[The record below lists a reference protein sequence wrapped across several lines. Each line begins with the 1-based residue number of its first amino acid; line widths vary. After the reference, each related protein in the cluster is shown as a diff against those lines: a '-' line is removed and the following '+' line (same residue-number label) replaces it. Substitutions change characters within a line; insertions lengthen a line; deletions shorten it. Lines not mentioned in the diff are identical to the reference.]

1 MSRHL
6 LGQEGQH
13 MTNDDV
19 LIIGSGV
26 AALQLA
32 VKLTNDLNVRI
43 ITKEKIRTAN
53 SYLAQGGIAAA
64 LGVNDHPSK
73 HIVDTLEAGRFH
85 NNQEVVQEVITAAP
99 DLIMHIAQQ
108 GDIFDKK
115 RNGELFLGMEGAHS
129 EKRIVHGG
137 GDATGKNVMEHLISE
152 LGQKRNIT
160 IEENVFA
167 YELLLNA
174 KQNRCIGVK
183 ARTSTEGIQSF
194 YGKHVIIATGGCGQL
209 YTYTSNAKTVS
220 GDGIAMAYL
229 AGADIVDMEFN
240 QFHPT
245 LLYIN
250 GETKG
255 LISEAV
261 RGEGATLVTDD
272 GTQIMEGVHPLKDLG
287 PRHVVSQRIYEFLK
301 NGKQIYLDISNIDD
315 FEKRFPSI
323 TSICEGNGIQ
333 IAGGKIPVAPG
344 SHFLMGGIKTDLMG
358 RSSIDGLYAIGE
370 ASCTGLHGAN
380 RLASNS
386 LLEGLFQGERL
397 SKWINETCKIPQ
409 ELEQNKYFI
418 HPNQERVLN
427 LPNVQQIKDL
437 MMERVGIVRNE
448 ENLKKQL
455 AWLNQYKA
463 ESIQLDTCSPED
475 ITKVFMLIIANL
487 ITDAALKRTESRGGH
502 FRSDFPKE
510 DDHQWLRKTIIHNY
524 KQGMEKCNE
533 HIETALAT

>member
-1 MSRHL
+1 
-6 LGQEGQH
+6 
-13 MTNDDV
+13 MTNNDV
-19 LIIGSGV
+19 LIIGSGI

-32 VKLTNDLNVRI
+32 VQLTNDVNVRI
-43 ITKEKIRTAN
+43 LTKEKLRTAN

-85 NNQEVVQEVITAAP
+85 NNHDVVQEVISAAP
-99 DLIMHIAQQ
+99 ELIKNLAVQ
-108 GDIFDKK
+108 GDIFDKNQK
-115 RNGELFLGMEGAHS
+115 GELFLGMEGAHS

-137 GDATGKNVMEHLISE
+137 GDATGKNVMEYLISVLKE
-152 LGQKRNIT
+152 RPNIT
-160 IEENVFA
+160 VEENAFA

-183 ARTSTEGIQSF
+183 AKTTNGSIQSF
-194 YGKHVIIATGGCGQL
+194 FGRHVIIATGGCGQL
-209 YTYTSNAKTVS
+209 YTYTSNAQSVS

-261 RGEGATLVTDD
+261 RGEGAILVTDD
-272 GTQIMEGVHPLKDLG
+272 GTRIMEGVHPLKDLG
-287 PRHVVSQRIYEFLK
+287 PRHVVSQRIYEYLK
-301 NGKQIYLDISNIDD
+301 KGKQVYLDISTIDN
-315 FEKRFPSI
+315 FSKRFPSI
-323 TSICEGNGIQ
+323 TLICEENDIQ
-333 IAGGKIPVAPG
+333 IAEGKIPVAPG
-344 SHFLMGGIKTDLMG
+344 SHFLMGGIKTDLIG
-358 RSSIDGLYAIGE
+358 RTSIDGLYAIGE

-386 LLEGLFQGERL
+386 LLEGLFQGEHL
-397 SKWINETCKIPQ
+397 SKWINETWKEPQ
-409 ELEQNKYFI
+409 EVEA
-418 HPNQERVLN
+418 NQYYLHSHNEGAGVVQ
-427 LPNVQQIKDL
+427 LPDVQQIKDF

-448 ENLKKQL
+448 VNLKKQQV
-455 AWLNQYKA
+455 WINQYLA
-463 ESIQLDTCSPED
+463 ENIDLDTCSTHD
-475 ITKVFMLIIANL
+475 LTKVFMLTIAKL
-487 ITDAALKRTESRGGH
+487 ITDAAMKRTESRGGH

-510 DDHQWLRKTIIHNY
+510 DDHHWLRKSIIQNY
-524 KQGMEKCNE
+524 KWGVEKSNE